1 MQAMKR
7 DGLASNK
14 KEVSF
19 HGHSQQSK
27 TQDARRRAGRKPCRG
42 SCRRNP
48 TLAFA
53 AGTTSQSTEVT
64 IQSVNPSPSGDNLSF
79 SVPTQIPFVAKAD
92 GTMLS
97 ASEESLEIQNKSAF
111 PIHVVNMAV
120 AEQSPF
126 KLVADVSTGTEA
138 NAFQFTINGTK
149 AAASVD
155 TSAEAAWDM
164 GYEGSA
170 TGTIPLK
177 TTDAKIARVTTDISK
192 PQKAAAITWTVASGA
207 AK

>member
-1 MQAMKR
+1 MGTANNRKLKTR
-7 DGLASNK
+7 VGALA
-14 KEVSF
+14 VSLA
-19 HGHSQQSK
+19 
-27 TQDARRRAGRKPCRG
+27 TAAAVAT
-42 SCRRNP
+42 P

-53 AGTTSQSTEVT
+53 NDNGTTNGTTSQSTEVT

-126 KLVADVSTGTEA
+126 KLVADVSTGTDA

-155 TSAEAAWDM
+155 TSSEAAWDM

>member
-1 MQAMKR
+1 MDTTNNRKLKTRAAA
-7 DGLASNK
+7 LA
-14 KEVSF
+14 VSLVVAAAVA
-19 HGHSQQSK
+19 
-27 TQDARRRAGRKPCRG
+27 T
-42 SCRRNP
+42 P

-53 AGTTSQSTEVT
+53 NGTTSQSTDVT
-64 IQSVNPSPSGDNLSF
+64 VQSVTPDPSDDNLSF

-97 ASEESLEIQNKSAF
+97 PSAEKLQIQNKSVF

-126 KLVADVSTGTEA
+126 KLVADVTASTDA

-155 TSAEAAWDM
+155 TSADKAWNM
-164 GYEGSA
+164 SHAGSE
-170 TGTIPLK
+170 TDTISLA
-177 TTDAKIARVTTDISK
+177 TTDAKIARVTTDISTS
-192 PQKAAAITWTVASGA
+192 QKAAVITWTVASGA
-207 AK
+207 AQ

>member
-1 MQAMKR
+1 MGSLRTRKR
-7 DGLASNK
+7 FSSMDTTNNRNLMTRVGALA
-14 KEVSF
+14 VCLVVAAAVA
-19 HGHSQQSK
+19 
-27 TQDARRRAGRKPCRG
+27 T
-42 SCRRNP
+42 P

-53 AGTTSQSTEVT
+53 EGTTSQSTNVT
-64 IQSVNPSPSGDNLSF
+64 VQSVTPDPSGDNLSF

-97 ASEESLEIQNKSAF
+97 ASSENLKIQNKSVF

-126 KLVADVSTGTEA
+126 KLVSDVATSTEA

-155 TSAEAAWDM
+155 TSSERAWNM

-170 TGTIPLK
+170 TDTISLK
-177 TTDAKIARVTTDISK
+177 TNDAKIARVTTDISK

-207 AK
+207 AQ